1 MEKMRERDRGRD
13 RDRKRDRE
21 RERDRHIR
29 VRCST
34 VQCSRVSVPCIANTS
49 DTYAPLVCLELY
61 SDMMVAARGYMP
73 PIGGRGEG
81 KSSVRRE
88 RIG

>member
-1 MEKMRERDRGRD
+1 
-13 RDRKRDRE
+13 
-21 RERDRHIR
+21 
-29 VRCST
+29 
-34 VQCSRVSVPCIANTS
+34 VSVPCIANTS

-73 PIGGRGEG
+73 PIGGRGRGQG